1 MLFIETG
8 IGIAA
13 AVCTTLS
20 YVPQLRKAWSTG
32 ETDDISLKMLL
43 TLSVGLLLWI
53 VYGVFRKDLVI
64 IAANGISLALLFC
77 ILYFKLKS

>member
-20 YVPQLRKAWSTG
+20 YVPQLRKSWSTG

-53 VYGVFRKDLVI
+53 VYGVFRGDLVI
-64 IAANGISLALLFC
+64 IAANSVSLALLIS
-77 ILYFKLKS
+77 ILYFKLKL